1 MRFAV
6 SLGFKEG
13 QSTTAWRI
21 GTLGNT
27 FLAWQRGLEFGIF
40 GHTPPKKWAL
50 RLGPTGP
57 RRRSVLPP
65 TKQPQPN
72 YLLGPSGLAIF
83 RNGLPS
89 QKPQP
94 KRTVR
99 YSPLERRKCTS
110 PQFFALSMS
119 VPRPRT
125 CRAQLRPRRVLQLG
139 SLVFSCCF

>member
-1 MRFAV
+1 MTYWFPWQHFFGV
-6 SLGFKEG
+6 
-13 QSTTAWRI
+13 TTGARI
-21 GTLGNT
+21 WH
-27 FLAWQRGLEFGIF
+27 FW
-40 GHTPPKKWAL
+40 PPHAAKKWAL